1 MNQDQITE
9 QLRQLEW
16 LLDGPFNETAS
27 SLMDALIL
35 ALDERRLLWGLA
47 GCSGSTVG
55 PSLAGLIITTYK

>member
-1 MNQDQITE
+1 MNQDQIRE
-9 QLRQLEW
+9 QLGQLEW

-35 ALDERRLLWGLA
+35 AVEERQLLWGLA

-55 PSLAGLIITTYK
+55 SFLAQFAHNYL